1 MTQLTGIK
9 TMERSDL
16 LAAID
21 LGSNSFHM
29 IICQAD
35 KDGNLKVIDKEK
47 EMVRLRGGLDSR
59 GQLDPAVE
67 ERAYSC
73 LKRFG
78 DRLQNFK
85 PENVRV
91 AGTNTIR
98 NLRPSD
104 DFIRKGS
111 KLLGYKIE
119 IISGREEARL
129 VYLGVSHTL
138 SNDHGK
144 QLVIDIGGGST
155 EFILGQEFIPHELE
169 SLEIGAAS
177 STKRFFA
184 DGKFTQANWRK
195 AVVGLRL
202 EILPIQSAFAKQN
215 WSRATGSSGTI
226 KSTHNIMLA
235 LGLEPFGITLPA
247 LYEIR
252 DRMIRAGDLDQ
263 LDLPGL
269 SQDRA
274 PVFAGGLAVLI
285 AAFEALQIDHMT
297 VSGGALREGLLYDLL
312 GRIRHEDVRDRSVD
326 ELATRFRVDEK
337 QAAQVMGTS
346 VVLFDQVADEWG
358 LPDSGRE
365 LLAWASSLHEIGL
378 SLTHNK
384 HHFQGAHI
392 LKYAFMPGF
401 SRREQIWLAL
411 LVKNHR
417 RKIDWGRFED
427 IPETDRLT
435 VVRLSIVLRLSVLLH
450 RRRDTQDFAP
460 EIVVSGSR
468 INLKISK
475 SEEQQQALLE
485 ADLQREKNWL
495 QRIDIELFYN

>member
-1 MTQLTGIK
+1 MTEENSIENI
-9 TMERSDL
+9 ERSNL

-29 IICQAD
+29 VICAAD
-35 KDGNLKVIDKEK
+35 KDGTLKVIDKEK
-47 EMVRLRGGLDSR
+47 EMVRLRGGLDEQGR
-59 GQLDPAVE
+59 LDSEVAA
-67 ERAYSC
+67 RAYNC

-78 DRLQNFK
+78 DRLQYFK

-98 NLRPSD
+98 NLKPPD
-104 DFIRKGS
+104 EFIREGS
-111 KLLGYKIE
+111 KLLGYPIE
-119 IISGREEARL
+119 VVSGREEARL

-155 EFILGQEFIPHELE
+155 EFIIGQDFIPYELE

-177 STKRFFA
+177 STSRFFPN
-184 DGKFTQANWRK
+184 GKYTDANWKR

-202 EILPIQSAFAKQN
+202 EILPIQAAFSGGN

-226 KSTHNIMLA
+226 KSTRNIILE

-247 LYEIR
+247 LYKVRELI
-252 DRMIRAGDLDQ
+252 IAAGDIETLK
-263 LDLPGL
+263 LPGL
-269 SQDRA
+269 SQDRT

-285 AAFEALQIDHMT
+285 AVFEALEIDHMT
-297 VSGGALREGLLYDLL
+297 VSDGALREGLLYDML
-312 GRIRHEDVRDRSVD
+312 GRIRHEDVRYRSVD
-326 ELATRFRVDEK
+326 EFAKRFNVDDEQAKRVME
-337 QAAQVMGTS
+337 TS
-346 VVLFDQVADEWG
+346 VNLFDQVAIDWD
-358 LPDSGRE
+358 LPKQTRK
-365 LLAWASSLHEIGL
+365 LLAWASLLHEIGL
-378 SLTHNK
+378 SITHNK
-384 HHFQGAHI
+384 HHFQGAYI

-417 RKIDWGRFED
+417 RKLDWERFSD
-427 IPETDRLT
+427 IPEQDILT
-435 VVRLSIVLRLSVLLH
+435 LVRLSIILRLAVLLH
-450 RRRDTQDFAP
+450 RRRDNHGFDPKMTA
-460 EIVVSGSR
+460 SR
-468 INLKISK
+468 SK
-475 SEEQQQALLE
+475 VDLFVQRPSDGLFLLE

-495 QRIDIELFYN
+495 RRLGYQLSYS

>member
-1 MTQLTGIK
+1 
-9 TMERSDL
+9 MERSNL
-16 LAAID
+16 LAAVD

-29 IICQAD
+29 IICEAD
-35 KDGNLKVIDKEK
+35 EDGNLKVIDKEK
-47 EMVRLRGGLDSR
+47 EMVRLRSGLDSK
-59 GQLDPAVE
+59 GHLDPVVE

-73 LKRFG
+73 LQRFG
-78 DRLQNFK
+78 DRLKRFK

-98 NLRPSD
+98 NLKPAD
-104 DFIRKGS
+104 DFIRQGS
-111 KLLGYKIE
+111 NLLGYKIE
-119 IISGREEARL
+119 VISGREEARL

-138 SNDHGK
+138 SNDHGR

-155 EFILGQEFIPHELE
+155 EFIIGQKFIPDDLE

-177 STKRFFA
+177 STKRFFS
-184 DGKFTQANWRK
+184 DGVYTEANWRR

-202 EILPIQSAFAKQN
+202 EILPIQGAFSKRH

-226 KSTHNIMLA
+226 KSTSKIILA

-247 LYEIR
+247 LYHIR
-252 DRMIRAGDLDQ
+252 DLIIKAGDLEH

-285 AAFEALQIDHMT
+285 AAFEALNIDHMT
-297 VSGGALREGLLYDLL
+297 VSDGALREGLLYDML

-326 ELATRFRVDEK
+326 ELIARFKVDEE
-337 QAAQVMGTS
+337 QAARVMKTS
-346 VVLFDQVADEWG
+346 VALFDQAAEGWE
-358 LPDSGRE
+358 LPCEARE
-365 LLAWASSLHEIGL
+365 LLCWASLLHEIGL
-378 SLTHNK
+378 SITHNK
-384 HHFQGAHI
+384 HHFQGAYI

-401 SRREQIWLAL
+401 SRREQVWLAL

-417 RKIDWGRFED
+417 RKIEWARFND
-427 IPETDRLT
+427 VPESDRQT
-435 VVRLSIVLRLSVLLH
+435 VLRLSILLRLSVLLH
-450 RRRDTQDFAP
+450 RRRDNQTFDHKIA
-460 EIVVSGSR
+460 VSD
-468 INLKISK
+468 SK
-475 SEEQQQALLE
+475 LRLTSLDTDEEQVLLE

-495 QRIDIELFYN
+495 ERIDFELSYN